1 MKKKVI
7 VVIVFIMITF
17 TAILYYINNNYLN
30 NIDSVEEDKD
40 TKREITI
47 VATGDIIYHMP
58 LYINTYDRESDSFD
72 FSSFYKEMKDIIDS
86 SDIMVGNYETTSNE
100 NRVYSG
106 YPSFNTPKDSIKYLK
121 DIGFDILSTA
131 NNHCLDTGVDGIIS
145 TIDAMDEYNI
155 KHFGTYKE
163 DINRG
168 VILEENNIKVGF
180 LSYSEYFNGLEKL
193 VPEDKSFMIS
203 KFNLENIKND
213 INNLKIQGANFIVIY
228 PHWGVEYS
236 SIPSE
241 FQVFMNKELLKAGA
255 DVVLGSHP
263 HVLQPVEYSEI
274 DAKKKFSIYSMGN
287 SISNQRME
295 WMNIEGTETGV
306 FVKLK
311 ISKKDSENTASLEDV
326 ELIPTYVNRYKNE
339 NNKFVYEVVSLKDY
353 IEGGIKR
360 DSIDEYTKKKVDRNY
375 ENAMNILYS
384 LGG

>member
-1 MKKKVI
+1 
-7 VVIVFIMITF
+7 
-17 TAILYYINNNYLN
+17 
-30 NIDSVEEDKD
+30 
-40 TKREITI
+40 
-47 VATGDIIYHMP
+47 
-58 LYINTYDRESDSFD
+58 
-72 FSSFYKEMKDIIDS
+72 
-86 SDIMVGNYETTSNE
+86 
-100 NRVYSG
+100 
-106 YPSFNTPKDSIKYLK
+106 
-121 DIGFDILSTA
+121 
-131 NNHCLDTGVDGIIS
+131 
-145 TIDAMDEYNI
+145 
-155 KHFGTYKE
+155 
-163 DINRG
+163 
-168 VILEENNIKVGF
+168 
-180 LSYSEYFNGLEKL
+180 
-193 VPEDKSFMIS
+193 MIS